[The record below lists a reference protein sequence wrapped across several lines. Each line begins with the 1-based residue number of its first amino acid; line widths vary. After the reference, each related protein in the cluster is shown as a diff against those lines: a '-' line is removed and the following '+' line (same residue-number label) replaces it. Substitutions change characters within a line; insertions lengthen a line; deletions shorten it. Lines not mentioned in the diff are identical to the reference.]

1 MSDLAPIVVRGVE
14 YDDLGY
20 CRTSSGDLYGDGPVL
35 HTVYCRYAG
44 GRHTA
49 SSGDGCIRP
58 GQDGPAIAAARTAEA
73 ERVKFTPPAYR
84 QQRARREPGP
94 TIAPPVNNDIVAVR
108 GRPLGTDD
116 DAWTTWEHLWAP
128 ESDTNSLRVA
138 LRRASGAARQPANLS
153 PSEAQEIIREYES
166 HVPGYEFK
174 IVRARLVLDE
184 KVIAG

>member
-1 MSDLAPIVVRGVE
+1 MTALSPIVVRGVE
-14 YDDLGY
+14 YEDLGY
-20 CRTSSGDLYGDGPVL
+20 CRTPNGGLYGDGPVL

-49 SSGDGCIRP
+49 TSGNYCIRP
-58 GQDGPAIAAARTAEA
+58 GQDGPAIAAAREAEA
-73 ERVKFTPPAYR
+73 EHRKFTPPAYR
-84 QQRARREPGP
+84 QQHARRESGP
-94 TIAPPVNNDIVAVR
+94 TIAPPINNDVVAVR
-108 GRPLGTDD
+108 GRPLGADA

-128 ESDTNSLRVA
+128 ETDTNSLRVA

-153 PSEAQEIIREYES
+153 RPEAQAIIREYES